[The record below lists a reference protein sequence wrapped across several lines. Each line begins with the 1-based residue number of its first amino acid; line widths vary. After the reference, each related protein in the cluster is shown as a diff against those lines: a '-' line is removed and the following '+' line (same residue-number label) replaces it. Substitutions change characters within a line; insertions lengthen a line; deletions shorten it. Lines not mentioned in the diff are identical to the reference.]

1 MDNTQHYLI
10 NMADGRVILYTKQA
24 ARQINYHP
32 ITAAVAHAVGEG
44 RISAKDVI
52 ARIKANLI
60 NNQDAWDDLLKKKTT
75 MNMRKSTLAPE
86 DTEGTETAPDEETP
100 GEEFDMPTET
110 GDGAKADGAKSKGT
124 KNGGKKNGAKSEKK
138 EAEETAPDEP
148 APDGDAGDAGDD
160 LDL

>member
-10 NMADGRVILYTKQA
+10 NMVDGRVILYTKQA

-32 ITAAVAHAVGEG
+32 ISEAVAFAIGEG
-44 RISAKDVI
+44 RVSAKVVT

-75 MNMRKSTLAPE
+75 MNMRKTTIAPE
-86 DTEGTETAPDEETP
+86 DSEGMETTPDEDETVS
-100 GEEFDMPTET
+100 EFDMPVDAG
-110 GDGAKADGAKSKGT
+110 GDARANGTKTKGAKA
-124 KNGGKKNGAKSEKK
+124 GGKKNGAKSEKK
-138 EAEETAPDEP
+138 DADESESEETAPD
-148 APDGDAGDAGDD
+148 GDAGDD